1 MAVFSRTRQLRALRR
16 AEQGSVAVELALFIP
31 VMLLLLAGLFQFG
44 SGIFDSLRLESAA
57 RAGAQ
62 YAMIDPTNATSI
74 QNAVLDAIGG
84 DTTDVEVT
92 ATSYCQC
99 PGDNTHVDCTI
110 VSCSGGASS
119 HQFVSI
125 AANRPFT
132 SILSLP
138 ALGSL
143 TEVSGHAIIRVR

>member
-1 MAVFSRTRQLRALRR
+1 MAVFSRTRRLRALRR

-31 VMLLLLAGLFQFG
+31 VMLLLFAGLFQFG
-44 SGIFDSLRLESAA
+44 SGIFDTLRLESAA

-62 YAMIDPTNATSI
+62 YAMIDPTNATDI
-74 QNAVLDAIGG
+74 QNAVRSAIGG
-84 DTTDVEVT
+84 DTSDVEVT

-99 PGDNTHVDCTI
+99 PGDNAHVDCTI

-138 ALGSL
+138 ALGSI
-143 TEVSGHAIIRVR
+143 TEVSGQAIIRVR